1 MYPDLLGN
9 LSINGKKLVK
19 MNSVKLFCHAYRDQ
33 PFEFQNNVT
42 IVRTMFRKE
51 LNHRKP
57 WNSLHFGMMI
67 TSVKG

>member
-9 LSINGKKLVK
+9 LSIKNDYEEKL
-19 MNSVKLFCHAYRDQ
+19 VKLFCHAYRDQ